1 MHNTVSVI
9 VPVHGHAEYLAEC
22 LDSILNQRLSRT
34 MSLEILVVVDGDP
47 DALTVAMPYNKKGVG
62 ILNLTK
68 NVGAYPA
75 MNTGLQFTS
84 GNHVTFCGA
93 DDTMHSDRCLTLS
106 RAIYRGGRMCVSNAF
121 NTLMDEKSNMIRGT
135 NGGVLGGIYMWHRH
149 MFDTLGGF
157 RHWPVSADI
166 EFLNRAKA
174 FGAHVKIVKKE
185 LYNYR
190 RHSEQL
196 TSRPESRTGSK
207 IREKYDL
214 VAFGETV
221 AEKISPVLGEVDL
234 YLPGK
239 LFKAS

>member
-34 MSLEILVVVDGDP
+34 MSLEVLVVVDGDP

-93 DDTMHSDRCLTLS
+93 DDTMHPDRCITLS
-106 RAIYRGGRMCVSNAF
+106 RVINRHGDLCMTNSF
-121 NTLMDEKSNMIRGT
+121 NTLIDVESNKTRDT
-135 NGGVLGGIYMWHRH
+135 DFGVLGGVYMWSRS
-149 MFDTLGGF
+149 MLETLGGF
-157 RHWPVSADI
+157 RDWPVSADS
-166 EFLNRAKA
+166 EMFHRAKLFGA
-174 FGAHVKIVKKE
+174 FGRIVRKE

-190 RHSEQL
+190 RHAEQL
-196 TSRPESRTGSK
+196 TSREESKSGSAMRNK
-207 IREKYDL
+207 YERMIRELK
-214 VAFGETV
+214 V
-221 AEKISPVLGEVDL
+221 AEKIKPKLGEVDL
-234 YLPGK
+234 YLPGHILK
-239 LFKAS
+239 SS